1 MTNNNIIKAHIS
13 NGNSKL
19 GKIANWS
26 LAPVK
31 TCSAEA
37 CRTCA
42 KEGCYALKSYRAY
55 PSTRRAW
62 DENTQLAM
70 QDLPALEAQLNKY
83 FAGLNAPRFFRVHV
97 AGDFF
102 NTEYAEMW
110 ARVAAAAPHT
120 NFLTFTKQWDPI
132 RNVNFPDNFTVIL
145 SAWPGTTVPA
155 DLRKLYRVAWVDDGS
170 GRDPIPENALEC
182 PGNCETCGACWK
194 LDRDTVFHKH

>member
-1 MTNNNIIKAHIS
+1 MKVHIS

-37 CRTCA
+37 CKTCA

-102 NTEYAEMW
+102 STEYAEMW